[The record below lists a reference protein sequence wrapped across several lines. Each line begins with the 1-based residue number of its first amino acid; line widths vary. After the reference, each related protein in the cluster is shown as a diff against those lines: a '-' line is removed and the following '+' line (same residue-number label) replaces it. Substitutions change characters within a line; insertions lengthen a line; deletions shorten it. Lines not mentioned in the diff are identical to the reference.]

1 MLEVINP
8 ETLEKEGMV
17 QIFCPSL
24 FGQQSLI
31 NINKNCPIM
40 TDGEKLYYL
49 ASRIKICKTE
59 ESEKKEEKKKSPEKP
74 VD

>member
-8 ETLEKEGMV
+8 DTLEKEGNV

-31 NINKNCPIM
+31 NLNKNCPIM
-40 TDGEKLYYL
+40 TDGERLYYL
-49 ASRIKICKTE
+49 ANRIKICKTE
-59 ESEKKEEKKKSPEKP
+59 DLDHKEDKKKSPEKLI
-74 VD
+74 D